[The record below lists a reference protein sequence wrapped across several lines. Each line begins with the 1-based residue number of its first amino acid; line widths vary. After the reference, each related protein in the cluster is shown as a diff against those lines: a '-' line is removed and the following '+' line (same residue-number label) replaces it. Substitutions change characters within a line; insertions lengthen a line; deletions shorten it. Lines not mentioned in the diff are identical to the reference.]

1 MAAIDLN
8 AFEEK
13 LFDSLKKLVGGGAL
27 ERTKILGAA
36 VSGGADSVSL
46 LCALAALR
54 DFSAGGNADN
64 EAGERKPKKRAANS
78 EKPKRRSAFPKI
90 VCVTV
95 DHSIRP
101 EVESSGDAAFVQ
113 ALCQKLGVECF
124 VKKIERGVVQRL
136 ADQRGKGLE
145 EAARFLRYQKFEEF
159 TKESG
164 AEYICL
170 AHNQND
176 ALETLLMR
184 FLQGSAA
191 AYGIAPQRGIY
202 LRPLLETSRPQI
214 EEYLRSKKIEWRTD
228 SSNQDNSYLRNKVR
242 NLLIPFLDQNFEGW
256 KKALL
261 AGGEKAALESEALD
275 GFLEQALA
283 GAAFPLGKQL
293 AQDQEA
299 SQAQNAPRTQDA
311 TQDQEASQAQN
322 APAAKS
328 LEIAKDFFEPLPAAL
343 RQRYLYRAFDDLA
356 LEERVPYSF
365 VRSVAAWPEKD
376 FKKIAAAGLE
386 AVSKKDKVFL
396 KILKKEATESGFFDI
411 IVGKENASE
420 VCVERTRAVGDKI

>member
-13 LFDSLKKLVGGGAL
+13 LFDSLKKLLGGEAL

-101 EVESSGDAAFVQ
+101 EEESSGDAAFVQ

-124 VKKIERGVVQRL
+124 VKKIERGAAARL

-159 TKESG
+159 AKESG

-293 AQDQEA
+293 AQDQDA
-299 SQAQNAPRTQDA
+299 PQAQ
-311 TQDQEASQAQN
+311 S

-343 RQRYLYRAFDDLA
+343 RQRYLYRAFDALA

>member
-1 MAAIDLN
+1 MAAIDLDI
-8 AFEEK
+8 FEEK
-13 LFDSLKKLVGGGAL
+13 LCDSLKKLLGGEAF
-27 ERTKILGAA
+27 ERTKVLGAA

-54 DFSAGGNADN
+54 DFAAGGNAGN
-64 EAGERKPKKRAANS
+64 AAGESKPKKSAANF
-78 EKPKRRSAFPKI
+78 EKPKKSAAFPKI

-101 EVESSGDAAFVQ
+101 EEESSGDAAFVQ

-124 VKKIERGVVQRL
+124 VKKIERGAAARL

-159 TKESG
+159 AKESG
-164 AEYICL
+164 AQYICL

-191 AYGIAPQRGIY
+191 AYGIVPKRGIY

-261 AGGEKAALESEALD
+261 AGGEKSLLESEALE
-275 GFLEQALA
+275 GFLDQALA
-283 GAAFPLGKQL
+283 GSGSPLDKQL
-293 AQDQEA
+293 SQGQDEPQNQQFSQDQEA
-299 SQAQNAPRTQDA
+299 PQDL
-311 TQDQEASQAQN
+311 EASQGQN
-322 APAAKS
+322 LPAAKG
-328 LEIAKDFFEPLPAAL
+328 LEISKDLFEPLPAAL
-343 RQRYLYRAFDDLA
+343 RQRFLYRAFDALS
-356 LEERVPYSF
+356 LEERV
-365 VRSVAAWPEKD
+365 RAVAAWPEKD

-411 IVGKENASE
+411 IVGKENERE

>member
-13 LFDSLKKLVGGGAL
+13 LFDSLKKLLGGEAL

-54 DFSAGGNADN
+54 AANGK
-64 EAGERKPKKRAANS
+64 KPKTRA
-78 EKPKRRSAFPKI
+78 AFPKI

-101 EVESSGDAAFVQ
+101 EEESSGDAAFVQ

-159 TKESG
+159 AKESG

-299 SQAQNAPRTQDA
+299 SQAQNAP
-311 TQDQEASQAQN
+311 
-322 APAAKS
+322 AAKS
-328 LEIAKDFFEPLPAAL
+328 LEIAKDFFELLPAAL

>member
-13 LFDSLKKLVGGGAL
+13 LFDSLKKFLGGVAL

-64 EAGERKPKKRAANS
+64 EAGERKPKKRATNS
-78 EKPKRRSAFPKI
+78 KKPKRRSAFPKI

-159 TKESG
+159 AKESG

-283 GAAFPLGKQL
+283 GAAVPLDKQL
-293 AQDQEA
+293 AQDQ
-299 SQAQNAPRTQDA
+299 NA
-311 TQDQEASQAQN
+311 TQDQN

>member
-1 MAAIDLN
+1 MAVSDLN
-8 AFEEK
+8 TFEQK
-13 LFDSLKKLVGGGAL
+13 LFDSLKKLIGPEEFG
-27 ERTKILGAA
+27 RTKVLGAA
-36 VSGGADSVSL
+36 VSGGADSISL
-46 LCALAALR
+46 LCALTKIKACFESGSKKALAA
-54 DFSAGGNADN
+54 AGQKA
-64 EAGERKPKKRAANS
+64 ESRA
-78 EKPKRRSAFPKI
+78 AFPKI

-101 EVESSGDAAFVQ
+101 EAESSGDAAFVQ
-113 ALCQKLGVECF
+113 GICASLGVECA
-124 VKKIERGVVQRL
+124 VKKIERGAAERL
-136 ADQRGKGLE
+136 SAQRGKGLE
-145 EAARFLRYQKFEEF
+145 EAARLLRYQIFEDF
-159 TKESG
+159 AKESG
-164 AEYICL
+164 AQYICL

-191 AYGIAPQRGIY
+191 AYGVAPKRGIY
-202 LRPLLETSRPQI
+202 LRPLLDTSRRQI
-214 EEYLRSKKIEWRTD
+214 EDYLRSQKFEWRTD
-228 SSNQDNSYLRNKVR
+228 STNQDNSYFRNRIR

-261 AGGEKAALESEALD
+261 AGGEKAALDCEALE
-275 GFLEQALA
+275 GFLDKAIGGQSFLQ
-283 GAAFPLGKQL
+283 G
-293 AQDQEA
+293 
-299 SQAQNAPRTQDA
+299 
-311 TQDQEASQAQN
+311 QN
-322 APAAKS
+322 APAAS
-328 LEIAKDFFEPLPAAL
+328 GLEIARDFFEPLPAAL
-343 RQRYLYRAFDDLA
+343 RQRFLYRAFDALR

-365 VRSVAAWPEKD
+365 VRALAAWPEKD

>member
-13 LFDSLKKLVGGGAL
+13 LFDSLKKLLGGEAL
-27 ERTKILGAA
+27 EWTKILGAA

-54 DFSAGGNADN
+54 AAN
-64 EAGERKPKKRAANS
+64 EKKPKTRA
-78 EKPKRRSAFPKI
+78 AFPKI

-101 EVESSGDAAFVQ
+101 EEESSGDAAFVQ

-124 VKKIERGVVQRL
+124 VKKIERGAAARL

-159 TKESG
+159 AKESG

-299 SQAQNAPRTQDA
+299 SQAQNAP
-311 TQDQEASQAQN
+311 
-322 APAAKS
+322 AAKS

>member
-13 LFDSLKKLVGGGAL
+13 LFDSLKKFLGGVAL
-27 ERTKILGAA
+27 ERTKILGVA

-54 DFSAGGNADN
+54 
-64 EAGERKPKKRAANS
+64 AANS
-78 EKPKRRSAFPKI
+78 EKPKRRAAFPKI

-101 EVESSGDAAFVQ
+101 EEESSGDAAFVQ

-159 TKESG
+159 AKESG

-299 SQAQNAPRTQDA
+299 SQAQNAP
-311 TQDQEASQAQN
+311 
-322 APAAKS
+322 AAKS

>member
-13 LFDSLKKLVGGGAL
+13 LFDSLKKLLGGEAL
-27 ERTKILGAA
+27 ERIKILGAA

-101 EVESSGDAAFVQ
+101 EEESSGDAAFVQ

-124 VKKIERGVVQRL
+124 VKKIERGAAARL
-136 ADQRGKGLE
+136 ADQRGKGHE

-159 TKESG
+159 AKESG

-283 GAAFPLGKQL
+283 GAAFPLDKQL
-293 AQDQEA
+293 AQDQET
-299 SQAQNAPRTQDA
+299 SQAP
-311 TQDQEASQAQN
+311 N

-328 LEIAKDFFEPLPAAL
+328 LEIAKNFFEPLPAAL

-411 IVGKENASE
+411 IAGKENASE

>member
-13 LFDSLKKLVGGGAL
+13 LFDSLKKMLGAAF

-54 DFSAGGNADN
+54 
-64 EAGERKPKKRAANS
+64 AAN
-78 EKPKRRSAFPKI
+78 EKKPKRRSAFPKI

-101 EVESSGDAAFVQ
+101 EEESSGDAAFVQ

-124 VKKIERGVVQRL
+124 VKKIERGAAARL
-136 ADQRGKGLE
+136 ADQRGRGLE

-159 TKESG
+159 AKESG

-191 AYGIAPQRGIY
+191 SYGIAPLRGIY

-261 AGGEKAALESEALD
+261 TGGEKAALESEALD

-283 GAAFPLGKQL
+283 GVAFPLDKQL

-299 SQAQNAPRTQDA
+299 SPAQNASQD
-311 TQDQEASQAQN
+311 QN
-322 APAAKS
+322 APAAKG
-328 LEIAKDFFEPLPAAL
+328 LEISKVFFEPLPTAL
-343 RQRYLYRAFDDLA
+343 RQRYLYRAFDA
-356 LEERVPYSF
+356 LRLEDRVPYSF

>member
-1 MAAIDLN
+1 MAAIDLK

-13 LFDSLKKLVGGGAL
+13 LFDSLKKFLGGVAL

-78 EKPKRRSAFPKI
+78 EKPKRRAAFPKI

-159 TKESG
+159 AKESG

-293 AQDQEA
+293 AQG
-299 SQAQNAPRTQDA
+299 QNATQG
-311 TQDQEASQAQN
+311 QN
-322 APAAKS
+322 APAAS
-328 LEIAKDFFEPLPAAL
+328 GLEIAKDFFEPLPAAL

>member
-13 LFDSLKKLVGGGAL
+13 LFDSLKKLLGGEAL

-78 EKPKRRSAFPKI
+78 EKPKRRSALPKI

-101 EVESSGDAAFVQ
+101 EEESSGDAAFVQ

-124 VKKIERGVVQRL
+124 VKKIERGAAARL

-159 TKESG
+159 AKESG

-299 SQAQNAPRTQDA
+299 SQAQNAP
-311 TQDQEASQAQN
+311 
-322 APAAKS
+322 AAKS

-343 RQRYLYRAFDDLA
+343 RQRYLYRAFDALA

-411 IVGKENASE
+411 IVGKENAAE
-420 VCVERTRAVGDKI
+420 TFVERTRAVGDKI

>member
-1 MAAIDLN
+1 MSRAFLFNRQAEPPFFRRLFFLAAIDLN

-13 LFDSLKKLVGGGAL
+13 LFDSLKKFLGGVAL
-27 ERTKILGAA
+27 ERTKILGVA

-54 DFSAGGNADN
+54 
-64 EAGERKPKKRAANS
+64 AANS
-78 EKPKRRSAFPKI
+78 EKPKRRAAFPKI

-101 EVESSGDAAFVQ
+101 EEESSGDAAFVQ

-159 TKESG
+159 AKESG

-299 SQAQNAPRTQDA
+299 SQAQNAP
-311 TQDQEASQAQN
+311 
-322 APAAKS
+322 AAKS

>member
-13 LFDSLKKLVGGGAL
+13 LFDSLKKLLGGEAL

-159 TKESG
+159 AKESG

-283 GAAFPLGKQL
+283 GAAVPLDKQL
-293 AQDQEA
+293 AQDQ
-299 SQAQNAPRTQDA
+299 NA
-311 TQDQEASQAQN
+311 TQDQN

>member
-13 LFDSLKKLVGGGAL
+13 LFDSLKKLLGGEAL

-54 DFSAGGNADN
+54 DFSAGGNSDN

-78 EKPKRRSAFPKI
+78 EKPKKRAAFPKI

-101 EVESSGDAAFVQ
+101 EEESSGDAAFVQ

-124 VKKIERGVVQRL
+124 VKKIERGAAARL

-159 TKESG
+159 AKESG

-293 AQDQEA
+293 AQDQN
-299 SQAQNAPRTQDA
+299 ST
-311 TQDQEASQAQN
+311 QAQN

>member
-13 LFDSLKKLVGGGAL
+13 LFDSLKKLLGGEAL

-54 DFSAGGNADN
+54 DAN
-64 EAGERKPKKRAANS
+64 EK
-78 EKPKRRSAFPKI
+78 KPKRRAAFPKI

-101 EVESSGDAAFVQ
+101 EEESSGDAAFVQ

-124 VKKIERGVVQRL
+124 VKKIERGAAARL
-136 ADQRGKGLE
+136 EDQRGKGLE

-159 TKESG
+159 AKESG

-283 GAAFPLGKQL
+283 GAAFPLCKQL

-299 SQAQNAPRTQDA
+299 P
-311 TQDQEASQAQN
+311 QAQN
-322 APAAKS
+322 APAAKGF
-328 LEIAKDFFEPLPAAL
+328 EISKGFFEPLPAAL
-343 RQRYLYRAFDDLA
+343 RQRYLYRAFDALG

>member
-1 MAAIDLN
+1 MAAIDLDI
-8 AFEEK
+8 FEEK
-13 LFDSLKKLVGGGAL
+13 LFDSLKKLLGGEAF
-27 ERTKILGAA
+27 ERTKVLGAA

-54 DFSAGGNADN
+54 DFSAGGNAGN
-64 EAGERKPKKRAANS
+64 AAGESKQKKSAANFEKPKKRA
-78 EKPKRRSAFPKI
+78 AFPKI

-101 EVESSGDAAFVQ
+101 EEESSGDASFVQ

-124 VKKIERGVVQRL
+124 VKKIERGAAALL

-159 TKESG
+159 AKESG

-191 AYGIAPQRGIY
+191 AYGIVPKRGIY

-261 AGGEKAALESEALD
+261 AGGEKALLESEALE
-275 GFLEQALA
+275 GFLDQALA
-283 GAAFPLGKQL
+283 GAALPLNKQL
-293 AQDQEA
+293 SQDLETSQGQEA
-299 SQAQNAPRTQDA
+299 PQGQKT
-311 TQDQEASQAQN
+311 
-322 APAAKS
+322 PAAKG
-328 LEIAKDFFEPLPAAL
+328 LEISKDLFEPLPAAL
-343 RQRYLYRAFDDLA
+343 RQRFLYRAFDVLS

-365 VRSVAAWPEKD
+365 VRAVAAWPEKD

-411 IVGKENASE
+411 IVGKENERE

>member
-13 LFDSLKKLVGGGAL
+13 LFDSLKKFLGGEAL
-27 ERTKILGAA
+27 ERTKILGVA

-46 LCALAALR
+46 LCSLAALR

-64 EAGERKPKKRAANS
+64 EAGECKPKRRAANS

-159 TKESG
+159 AKESG

-184 FLQGSAA
+184 FFQGSAA

-293 AQDQEA
+293 AQGQNA
-299 SQAQNAPRTQDA
+299 TQAQNATQG
-311 TQDQEASQAQN
+311 QN
-322 APAAKS
+322 APAAS
-328 LEIAKDFFEPLPAAL
+328 GLEIAKDFFEPLPAAL

>member
-13 LFDSLKKLVGGGAL
+13 LFDSLKKLLGGEAL

-101 EVESSGDAAFVQ
+101 EEESSGDAAFVQ

-159 TKESG
+159 AKESG

-275 GFLEQALA
+275 GFLDQALA

-299 SQAQNAPRTQDA
+299 SQAQNAP
-311 TQDQEASQAQN
+311 
-322 APAAKS
+322 AAKR

-356 LEERVPYSF
+356 LDERVPYSF

>member
-13 LFDSLKKLVGGGAL
+13 LFDSLKRLLGGEAL

-78 EKPKRRSAFPKI
+78 EKPKKRAAFPKI

-101 EVESSGDAAFVQ
+101 EEESSGDAAFVQ

-124 VKKIERGVVQRL
+124 VKKIERGVAARL

-159 TKESG
+159 AKESG

-293 AQDQEA
+293 AQDQ
-299 SQAQNAPRTQDA
+299 NAT
-311 TQDQEASQAQN
+311 QAQN

>member
-1 MAAIDLN
+1 MAAIDLDI
-8 AFEEK
+8 FEEK
-13 LFDSLKKLVGGGAL
+13 LFDSLKKLLGGEAF
-27 ERTKILGAA
+27 ERTKVLGAA

-54 DFSAGGNADN
+54 NFAVGGNAGN
-64 EAGERKPKKRAANS
+64 AANF
-78 EKPKRRSAFPKI
+78 EKQKKSAAFPKI

-101 EVESSGDAAFVQ
+101 EEESSGDASFVQ

-124 VKKIERGVVQRL
+124 VKKIERGAAALL

-159 TKESG
+159 AKESG

-191 AYGIAPQRGIY
+191 AYGIVPKRGIY

-261 AGGEKAALESEALD
+261 AGGEKALLESEALE
-275 GFLEQALA
+275 GFLDQALA
-283 GAAFPLGKQL
+283 GAGSPLGKQL
-293 AQDQEA
+293 SQGQEA
-299 SQAQNAPRTQDA
+299 PQGQKT
-311 TQDQEASQAQN
+311 
-322 APAAKS
+322 PAAKG
-328 LEIAKDFFEPLPAAL
+328 LEISKDLFEPLPAAL
-343 RQRYLYRAFDDLA
+343 RQRFLYRAFDVLS

-365 VRSVAAWPEKD
+365 VRAVAAWPEKD

-411 IVGKENASE
+411 IVGKENERE

>member
-13 LFDSLKKLVGGGAL
+13 LLDSLKKLLGGEAL

-78 EKPKRRSAFPKI
+78 EKPKRRAAFPKI

-101 EVESSGDAAFVQ
+101 EEESSGDAAFVQ

-124 VKKIERGVVQRL
+124 VKKIERGAAARL

-159 TKESG
+159 AKESG

-299 SQAQNAPRTQDA
+299 TQD
-311 TQDQEASQAQN
+311 QN

-328 LEIAKDFFEPLPAAL
+328 LEIAKDFFEPLPTAL